1 MMTNIYSAE
10 CPTTEVETGITHSS
24 YSSSVSSFL
33 SSVLRYR
40 YVYRGHRLSSLQLL
54 EQLFN
59 TLSVGQL
66 GWKYVATGSVSEGH
80 FAEVGDMD
88 NMWVDPGLQVVFE
101 NQTVA
106 ERKGRDVHL
115 LSAKSFDHPGF
126 YHLFSESGEL
136 PEVYEQ
142 CKAQV
147 SEGPAYIS
155 SEMFIGR
162 MFEQLAAVGDTES
175 HKGPAIQRP
184 ALSQLHLKTDNVF
197 ALYCQEW
204 PGFVRQVRFKNSK
217 WPRGEA
223 LQQLTKAGCHVV
235 PIGKHNS
242 LTKSLEWRL
251 SFSSAEKII
260 MHSLINS
267 TQLYTYNMSKLLL
280 SSLMK
285 EYKIVHEVLCTY
297 YIKTVFFFAIEEEP
311 EHFWQESSLLDC
323 IHLVISRLCNCLRNH
338 LLPNFFVLKNNMI
351 QHLPF
356 QSCSEV
362 ADLIHRRILSK
373 LDIVLIH
380 LTKLGKVALEEHN
393 YLAKLSSLPE
403 ITDYSEA
410 GSSESISRTMIET
423 LRNLSPAE
431 EEHFLTTVESTF
443 CEGSTLSRDWY
454 RMQIRNDLQN
464 FLDPVFYAILPAQ
477 FSSRKLEQGL
487 LFCIDHVPTMF
498 PAPTANCFVQI
509 LYRACGNVCHQASQV
524 AQPDKEKQMWQDK
537 AESYYQRGRCI
548 VYDDGFDDRGFS
560 GTVHLMQ
567 FYYLNGNFDACFQ
580 QMNSI
585 QEVLNFVSFEEVKD
599 ICRYA
604 VLTEICNPLHLPQLM
619 STDPSLHKY
628 FSFLKSG
635 DSKFINSMAF
645 AHYMSIKV
653 TQKREQGKWL
663 ESLMRRFENFC
674 QHFLHLPAPVKIDKV
689 ARESCELLRDILK
702 QET

>member
-1 MMTNIYSAE
+1 
-10 CPTTEVETGITHSS
+10 
-24 YSSSVSSFL
+24 
-33 SSVLRYR
+33 
-40 YVYRGHRLSSLQLL
+40 L
-54 EQLFN
+54 EELFN
-59 TLSVGQL
+59 TLSLGQL

-80 FAEVGDMD
+80 FEKVGDMD
-88 NMWVDPGLQVVFE
+88 NMWVDPSLQVVFE

-115 LSAKSFDHPGF
+115 LTAKSFDHPGF
-126 YHLFSESGEL
+126 YRLFSESGEL
-136 PEVYEQ
+136 HEVYEH
-142 CKAQV
+142 CKVQI
-147 SEGPAYIS
+147 SEGPAYVS
-155 SEMFIGR
+155 SEMFMGR
-162 MFEQLAAVGDTES
+162 MFDQLTAALDAES

-184 ALSQLHLKTDNVF
+184 ALSQIHMKTDDVF
-197 ALYCQEW
+197 ALYSQEW
-204 PGFVRQVRFKNSK
+204 PDFVRQVRFKNSK
-217 WPRGEA
+217 WPRGKA
-223 LQQLTKAGCHVV
+223 LQQLARAGCHVV

-251 SFSSAEKII
+251 SFSSAEKMI

-267 TQLYTYNMSKLLL
+267 TQLYTYNMLKLLL
-280 SSLMK
+280 SHLMK
-285 EYKIVHEVLCTY
+285 EFKVVDEVLCTY

-311 EHFWQESSLLDC
+311 EYLWQESTLLDC

-338 LLPNFFVLKNNMI
+338 LLPNFFVLENNMI

-356 QSCSEV
+356 QSCSKV
-362 ADLIHRRILSK
+362 AELIHTRILSK

-380 LTKLGKVALEEHN
+380 LVELGKVALEEHN
-393 YLAKLSSLPE
+393 CLAKLSSLPE
-403 ITDYSEA
+403 MTDYSDA
-410 GSSESISRTMIET
+410 GRSESISHTMIEA
-423 LRNLSPAE
+423 LRNLSAAK

-443 CEGSTLSRDWY
+443 CEGSMLSRDWH

-464 FLDPVFYAILPAQ
+464 FLDPVFYASLPAQ
-477 FSSRKLEQGL
+477 FSLGKLEQGL
-487 LFCIDHVPTMF
+487 LRCIDHAPTMF
-498 PAPTANCFVQI
+498 PAPTVNCFVQI

-524 AQPDKEKQMWQDK
+524 VQLDKEKQMWQDK
-537 AESYYQRGRCI
+537 AECYYQRGRYV

-580 QMNSI
+580 QINSI
-585 QEVLNFVSFEEVKD
+585 QEALNFVSFEEVKD

-604 VLTEICNPLHLPQLM
+604 VLTEICNPVHLPLLM

-628 FSFLKSG
+628 FSSLKSG
-635 DSKFINSMAF
+635 DSRFINSMAF

-653 TQKREQGKWL
+653 TQKREQGKWQ

-674 QHFLHLPAPVKIDKV
+674 QHFLHLQAPVKIDKV